1 MELDSFV
8 STMVPY
14 KLANNATENSNSN
27 SKRAERE
34 IEEMEKDGK
43 KSTTLYAVDLKLIS
57 KLGFR
62 LLSRIN
68 QVK

>member
-43 KSTTLYAVDLKLIS
+43 KKYNFVCGRLKTDIKTWLSTTFKDKS
-57 KLGFR
+57 
-62 LLSRIN
+62 S
-68 QVK
+68 